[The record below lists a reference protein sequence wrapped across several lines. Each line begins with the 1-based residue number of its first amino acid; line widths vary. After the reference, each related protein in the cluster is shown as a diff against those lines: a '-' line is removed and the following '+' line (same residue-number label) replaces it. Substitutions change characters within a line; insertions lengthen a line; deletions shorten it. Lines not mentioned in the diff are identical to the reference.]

1 MTQAET
7 IFYIQVGIEKLNEE
21 IDFQVLLH
29 KDLAIS
35 IMNSPY
41 GPYLKKG
48 EKYPYKLENFKN
60 KKSLK
65 NEEIS
70 EAEKSKRWLAA
81 GNACMEVVEQHKND
95 LRSIKRGVN
104 R

>member
-1 MTQAET
+1 MLE
-7 IFYIQVGIEKLNEE
+7 VGSKKLQDDL
-21 IDFQVLLH
+21 DFQIYLH
-29 KDLAIS
+29 KNLITS
-35 IMNSPY
+35 ILNSPY

-48 EKYPYKLENFKN
+48 EKYPYKLDDPKK

-81 GNACMEVVEQHKND
+81 GNACMDVVEQHKND
-95 LRSIKRGVN
+95 IRSKKRGVS